1 MRKQFAIPLLCLCI
15 FASAATAA
23 APLAERIPGRPL
35 LYAGWAGRN
44 AAFDESL
51 FGQLIDT
58 VIGDTLI
65 KAVEDEIKTVPAPD
79 ERKAAGHA
87 WQIAKVAWKH
97 PAAVALL
104 DIGKTEETP
113 VITACLLVE
122 LRDDREA
129 FAKELD
135 GLTAPLREQRE
146 FGKASAGDVS
156 YSTMPTPIGLVSFGY
171 MDTFF
176 FMALGKDIPG
186 QLANLK
192 KDASLAADA
201 RFAADFAAVDAKN
214 LQGAVY
220 VDVEGLLQKMR
231 IVAGPDAEEL
241 RSLLEKLGAGNVTSL
256 AGTAAFT
263 APAFTDGCIHSRLR
277 IASPAPH
284 RGLLMPLAGKP
295 LADTDLAAVPPD
307 ALLAVAANLSPSD
320 LFAEFRR
327 VLKSVEPSAE
337 EELMEGLADMEQDL
351 GLSVENELLAG
362 LGDTWVLSSA
372 PSLGGLLTGTLLT
385 AEVRDPVKLAGAA
398 GKIEAFFKRQMDRPS
413 RGRPGPRIEQ
423 IAAGDATIKYVS
435 MSGLPSPVAP
445 AWCINK
451 NTVYVALWPQVIATA
466 LAGGE
471 RNSILQNK
479 DFTAA
484 RASLGGAPCILQYV
498 NTPAIVRRVYHWILV
513 GWSLAANMAAE
524 ETGVVLKPHWLPP
537 VGLIEQYL
545 RPAVMAVSADEK
557 GITLESRSS
566 LPGLSTIF
574 SPLTGGA
581 AAMAGTF
588 LQVAEDA
595 RSGAVQSKRAT
606 DIAVLNSA
614 IQLYHAETGALPR
627 DLTALVEG
635 SVQAAVDKDGDGDV
649 DKNDTCGPWIDE
661 VPLDP
666 SGKPYRYDPETG
678 RVSAP
683 RGVHAR

>member
-1 MRKQFAIPLLCLCI
+1 MRKQFAVPLLCLCL
-15 FASAATAA
+15 FASAAPAA

-51 FGQLIDT
+51 FGQLLDT
-58 VIGDTLI
+58 VVGDSLI
-65 KAVEDEIKTVPAPD
+65 KAIEDQIKTAPAPD

-97 PAAVALL
+97 SAAAALL
-104 DIGKTEETP
+104 DIGKTEEAP
-113 VITACLLVE
+113 VITACLLID
-122 LRDDREA
+122 LQGDREA

-135 GLTAPLREQRE
+135 GLMAPLREEME

-156 YSTMPTPIGLVSFGY
+156 YATMPTPVGLVSFGY

-176 FMALGKDIPG
+176 FMALGKDVPG

-192 KDASLAADA
+192 KEASLAADA
-201 RFAADFAAVDAKN
+201 RFAADFGPVDAKN

-220 VDVEGLLQKMR
+220 VDVAGLLKKVQ

-241 RSLLEKLGAGNVTSL
+241 RSVLGKLGAGKISSL
-256 AGTAAFT
+256 AGAA
-263 APAFTDGCIHSRLR
+263 ALTDGYIHSRLR

-295 LADTDLAAVPPD
+295 LTDADLAAVPHD
-307 ALLAVAANLSPSD
+307 ALLAVAANLSPSE
-320 LFAEFRR
+320 LFGEFRR
-327 VLKSVEPSAE
+327 VLKSLEPSAE
-337 EELMEGLADMEQDL
+337 EEFMEGLAAMEQDL

-385 AEVRDPVKLAGAA
+385 AEVTDPVKLAGAI
-398 GKIEAFFKRQMDRPS
+398 GKIEAFFKRQMDRNAG
-413 RGRPGPRIEQ
+413 GRPGPRIEE

-445 AWCINK
+445 AWCIHE

-466 LAGGE
+466 LDRSNGT
-471 RNSILQNK
+471 SILQNK
-479 DFTAA
+479 DFAAA
-484 RASLGGAPCILQYV
+484 RASLGGAPCILQYI

-537 VGLIEQYL
+537 VGLIEQFL
-545 RPAVMAVSADEK
+545 RPAVMAVSADK
-557 GITLESRSS
+557 QGITLEGRSS
-566 LPGLSTIF
+566 LPGLSTVF

-581 AAMAGTF
+581 AAVAGTF
-588 LQVAEDA
+588 LQVAGDVQ
-595 RSGAVQSKRAT
+595 SGAVQSKRAT
-606 DIAVLNSA
+606 DINTLNCA
-614 IQLYHAETGALPR
+614 AQLYYAETGAFPR
-627 DLTALVEG
+627 DLTALVESG
-635 SVQAAVDKDGDGDV
+635 VQAAVDKDGDGDV
-649 DKNDTCGPWIDE
+649 DNNDTCGPWIDE

-666 SGKPYRYDPETG
+666 SGKPYRYDPQTG

-683 RGVHAR
+683 AGVPSR